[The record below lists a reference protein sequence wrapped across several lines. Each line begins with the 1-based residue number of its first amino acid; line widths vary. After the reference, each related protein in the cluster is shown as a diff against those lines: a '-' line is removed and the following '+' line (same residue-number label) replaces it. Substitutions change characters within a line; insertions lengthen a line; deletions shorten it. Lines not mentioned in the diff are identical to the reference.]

1 MFQFFELL
9 LKVTHTQQEEG
20 GRGITNSMKQQIACN
35 LLANLG
41 DPGSAT
47 IIYFEYIDV
56 KMRANA

>member
-9 LKVTHTQQEEG
+9 LKVTHTQQEDVG

-41 DPGSAT
+41 DT
-47 IIYFEYIDV
+47 
-56 KMRANA
+56 